1 MRCIKPPVR
10 RQPFSHGEALLFSV
24 LVITKNIFRWTIRRD
39 RGLERHAVV
48 VSRWLWPWRESQ
60 LIILV
65 GCLAMLDYVSTYA
78 FLMLNPNNNV
88 YESGLI
94 ASWALQRDG
103 FRGLLLVDIFAVI
116 TVFAVAIGTRFIYVE
131 SGFAGFGRAAFVVM
145 LTPYV
150 IVTMP
155 VIFNNIVLTFL

>member
-1 MRCIKPPVR
+1 MG
-10 RQPFSHGEALLFSV
+10 RQPFSYGEALLFRVFEISKDV
-24 LVITKNIFRWTIRRD
+24 YRWTVKRD
-39 RGLERHAVV
+39 MGLERHAVV
-48 VSRWLWPWRESQ
+48 ISRWLWPWRESK

-65 GCLAMLDYVSTYA
+65 GCLAVLDYISTYA
-78 FLMLNPNNNV
+78 FLTISPNNNVNV

-94 ASWALQRDG
+94 ASWALQKDG

-116 TVFAVAIGTRFIYVE
+116 TVFAVAISARLIYVK

-150 IVTMP
+150 IVTMA
-155 VIFNNIVLTFL
+155 VIVNNIVLMFL

>member
-1 MRCIKPPVR
+1 MFP
-10 RQPFSHGEALLFSV
+10 V
-24 LVITKNIFRWTIRRD
+24 LVITKDIIRWTIRRD

-48 VSRWLWPWRESQ
+48 VSRWLWPWRESK

-65 GCLAMLDYVSTYA
+65 GCLAVLDYISTYA
-78 FLMLNPNNNV
+78 FLTLSPNNNV

-94 ASWALQRDG
+94 ASWALQKDG
-103 FRGLLLVDIFAVI
+103 FRGLLLADILAVI
-116 TVFAVAIGTRFIYVE
+116 TVFAVAISARFIYVK

-150 IVTMP
+150 IVTMA
-155 VIFNNIVLTFL
+155 VIYNNIVLTFL

>member
-1 MRCIKPPVR
+1 MFP
-10 RQPFSHGEALLFSV
+10 V
-24 LVITKNIFRWTIRRD
+24 LVITKDIIRWTIRRD

-48 VSRWLWPWRESQ
+48 VSRWLWPWRESK

-65 GCLAMLDYVSTYA
+65 GCLAVLDYISTYA
-78 FLMLNPNNNV
+78 FLTLSPNNNV

-94 ASWALQRDG
+94 ASWALQKDR
-103 FRGLLLVDIFAVI
+103 FRGLLFADILAVI
-116 TVFAVAIGTRFIYVE
+116 TVFAVAISARFIYVK

-150 IVTMP
+150 IVIMV

>member
-1 MRCIKPPVR
+1 MFP
-10 RQPFSHGEALLFSV
+10 V
-24 LVITKNIFRWTIRRD
+24 LVITKDIIRWTIRRD

-48 VSRWLWPWRESQ
+48 VSRWLWPWRESK

-65 GCLAMLDYVSTYA
+65 GCLAVLDYISTYA
-78 FLMLNPNNNV
+78 FLTLSPNNNV

-94 ASWALQRDG
+94 ASWALQKDG
-103 FRGLLLVDIFAVI
+103 FRGLLLADILAVI
-116 TVFAVAIGTRFIYVE
+116 TVFAVAISARFIYVK

-150 IVTMP
+150 IVTMA
-155 VIFNNIVLTFL
+155 VISNNIVLTFL

>member
-1 MRCIKPPVR
+1 MFP
-10 RQPFSHGEALLFSV
+10 V
-24 LVITKNIFRWTIRRD
+24 LVITKDIIRWTIRRD

-48 VSRWLWPWRESQ
+48 VSRWLWPWRESK

-65 GCLAMLDYVSTYA
+65 GCLAVLDYISTYA
-78 FLMLNPNNNV
+78 FLTLSPNNNV

-94 ASWALQRDG
+94 ASWALQKDG
-103 FRGLLLVDIFAVI
+103 FRGLFLADILAVI
-116 TVFAVAIGTRFIYVE
+116 TVFAVAISARFIYVK

-150 IVTMP
+150 IVTMA
-155 VIFNNIVLTFL
+155 VIFNNIALTFL